1 MAVLPRIL
9 MHRACACACSDQWRN
24 YGAEQYGPDS
34 VCLYQRS
41 AFVME
46 QCTRKM
52 TYPDWGS
59 GCYKV
64 LLMLAVSIRAPPS
77 TLTQSL
83 FCRCPVRVRAWW
95 CLFRTAP
102 SSACT
107 RVSR

>member
-1 MAVLPRIL
+1 MCP
-9 MHRACACACSDQWRN
+9 DWWRN

-34 VCLYQRS
+34 VCLYQKS

-64 LLMLAVSIRAPPS
+64 RLVLCVPDVSCSQVCVPGPQTFSTFSRWLALLRG
-77 TLTQSL
+77 
-83 FCRCPVRVRAWW
+83 
-95 CLFRTAP
+95 
-102 SSACT
+102 
-107 RVSR
+107 

>member
-1 MAVLPRIL
+1 MYTCIVKNGGLYVL
-9 MHRACACACSDQWRN
+9 CSDWWRN

-34 VCLYQRS
+34 VCLYQKS

-64 LLMLAVSIRAPPS
+64 LSIKIS
-77 TLTQSL
+77 TGLT
-83 FCRCPVRVRAWW
+83 V
-95 CLFRTAP
+95 
-102 SSACT
+102 
-107 RVSR
+107 